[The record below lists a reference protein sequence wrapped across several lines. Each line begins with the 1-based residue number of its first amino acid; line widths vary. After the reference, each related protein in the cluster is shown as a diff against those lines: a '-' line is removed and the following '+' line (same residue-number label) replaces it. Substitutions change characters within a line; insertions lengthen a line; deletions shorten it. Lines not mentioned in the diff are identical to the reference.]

1 VIIIRV
7 KAVLAG
13 FTLGALIG
21 AAGLNLALGKHL
33 DKAEL
38 EIRKLRLAYEE
49 QTEQLQAAEKE
60 LAIKTRV
67 AVVNEITVNVIF
79 EDEYERIE
87 IETAVRK
94 LLRNLKGKE
103 VSSLDPLLVSNILD
117 GRTITTPDSKY
128 ILTVKG
134 ILVSEKIVMYIEAK
148 EVEEQS
154 ILDRTR

>member
-1 VIIIRV
+1 MIIIRV

-117 GRTITTPDSKY
+117 GRTTTPDTKY